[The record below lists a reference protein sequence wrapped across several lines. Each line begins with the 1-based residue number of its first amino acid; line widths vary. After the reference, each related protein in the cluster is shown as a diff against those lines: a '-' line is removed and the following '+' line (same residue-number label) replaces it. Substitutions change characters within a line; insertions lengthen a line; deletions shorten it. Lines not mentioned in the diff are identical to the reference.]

1 MRPNP
6 LALRGVAPRALG
18 AGIGGRISAIFGG
31 VSGGLG
37 TFGTLHNVCH
47 YTCQVLV
54 TGLGLVGLTLTG
66 LPLAF
71 LEDPKLVV
79 LFGSLG
85 VISLGGSLRVH
96 FRSRRA
102 SAQGGGLRRLIDR
115 RAAILAVFLLAS
127 TWSVAQGAARMIG
140 SATAE
145 EAATRTSKAGT
156 VEVELTL
163 LGLEDA
169 SLRKRVVFAI
179 AMNSTDMSAPSFETY
194 DLKRAMTLEIDG
206 TGPLHPADVQVS
218 DWGHMGH
225 HLRGQV
231 TFPVG
236 AEATRGRAVR
246 LTIRGIG
253 GDQRLVLEW
262 RMPRTR

>member
-1 MRPNP
+1 MRV
-6 LALRGVAPRALG
+6 RRAGL
-18 AGIGGRISAIFGG
+18 GGRISAIFGG

-54 TGLGLVGLTLTG
+54 TGLGLIGLTLTG

-79 LFGSLG
+79 LFGGLG
-85 VISLGGSLRVH
+85 VISLGGSLGFH
-96 FRSRRA
+96 LRA
-102 SAQGGGLRRLIDR
+102 KRAAARAVGRRRLIDR

-127 TWSVAQGAARMIG
+127 TWSLAEGTARMIG
-140 SATAE
+140 SAGAE

-163 LGLEDA
+163 LNLKDA
-169 SLRKRVVFAI
+169 SLRESVVFAI
-179 AMNSTDMSAPSFETY
+179 AMNSMDMSAPSFETY
-194 DLKRAMTLEIDG
+194 DLKRAITLEIDG
-206 TGPLHPADVQVS
+206 TGPLHPADVRVS

-236 AEATRGRAVR
+236 VEAAGGRVVR
-246 LTIRGIG
+246 LTIRGFG
-253 GDQRLVLEW
+253 GVQPLGLEW